1 MVPSSCPITGS
12 QSFTVPSNA
21 PEASIL
27 LSGENATHH
36 RPDLCPR
43 SANRSC
49 PFVVFHTFTVLS
61 CLREAEASIVPSGE
75 SATENTPSRRT
86 RQLKRRFLWHCCHRK
101 YHSKPRKSS

>member
-1 MVPSSCPITGS
+1 MVASSCPVTGS
-12 QSFTVPSNA
+12 QSFTVPSSD

-36 RPDLCPR
+36 RPPRCPR
-43 SANRSC
+43 RESRSC
-49 PFVVFHTFTVLS
+49 PFAVFHTFTVLS

-86 RQLKRRFLWHCCHRK
+86 RQLKRWCLWHCCQR
-101 YHSKPRKSS
+101 